1 MKNYMIKDVNFDSYF
16 LNSYLSIDVNI
27 IMLFEYLIFLN
38 DFILDFIV

>member
-1 MKNYMIKDVNFDSYF
+1 MIKDVNFDSYF